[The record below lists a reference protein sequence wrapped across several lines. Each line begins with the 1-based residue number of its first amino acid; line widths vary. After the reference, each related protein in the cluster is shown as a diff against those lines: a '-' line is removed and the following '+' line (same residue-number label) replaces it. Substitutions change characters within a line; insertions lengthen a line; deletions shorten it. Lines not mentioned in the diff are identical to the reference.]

1 MKAATARLLTYSI
14 VGGLAF
20 VVAIIN
26 PRKYQK
32 AAERVLEHTPAPTGT
47 AAETSPVADF
57 FDAFLHLE
65 RLVRDYLKVRDL
77 YVPSRGAPR
86 MSYSFRQMIEALLQN
101 EVIDRVFFNEL
112 LKISKY
118 RNLVFHG
125 HGDQAETEMVER
137 VRTASNRIEQLG

>member
-1 MKAATARLLTYSI
+1 
-14 VGGLAF
+14 
-20 VVAIIN
+20 
-26 PRKYQK
+26 
-32 AAERVLEHTPAPTGT
+32 
-47 AAETSPVADF
+47 
-57 FDAFLHLE
+57 
-65 RLVRDYLKVRDL
+65 
-77 YVPSRGAPR
+77 

-125 HGDQAETEMVER
+125 HVDQAEKEMVER